1 MNTFQSEA
9 SKWGSNG
16 VVKERQLIGLS
27 LAAFLLMLG
36 DGMVLALLPQKVI
49 ALTQTTTFVGYLAS
63 TYAFAQVLAQI
74 PIGMLAD
81 RMGFRVFIVMGY
93 LISCLAG
100 LLYYVSDNS
109 SLIFLGRS
117 LQGVGEAP
125 ILGLAPALLSL
136 SYSNRKGKVIGIYNA
151 AIHFGLTAGPL
162 MGALVFKVW
171 SDNQIFLF
179 YASMCLAGAIIS
191 GYCLEPKLQQG
202 AVAREA
208 TDISGIM
215 ELAKSPYVLL
225 VLLGIT
231 LYGAGYGMF
240 LTNIPAF
247 LLTVRNFKPDDLGIF
262 FSLFYGAISLAQL
275 ITGSLS
281 DRLGRRLFMITGL
294 IIAAVGLVV
303 SADFEQFALSL
314 MLSVASFGL
323 GIFYLSSMAFVN
335 EIVPDTFKGTISGA
349 YYLFWGIGMFLGPL
363 ILANY
368 MECNGYC
375 AGFQLFALLLVIE
388 ASLLTCFKEN

>member
-1 MNTFQSEA
+1 
-9 SKWGSNG
+9 

-49 ALTQTTTFVGYLAS
+49 ALTRTTTFVGYLAS
-63 TYAFAQVLAQI
+63 TYALAQVLAQI

-109 SLIFLGRS
+109 SLILLGRS

-136 SYSNRKGKVIGIYNA
+136 AYGKRKGKVIGIYNA

-162 MGALVFKVW
+162 MGTLVFKVW

-191 GYCLEPKLQQG
+191 GYCLEPKMQQG
-202 AVAREA
+202 AVTREA

-215 ELAKSPYVLL
+215 ELVKSPYVLL

-247 LLTVRNFKPDDLGIF
+247 LLTVRDFKPDDLGIF

-281 DRLGRRLFMITGL
+281 DRLGRRLFMIAGL
-294 IIAAVGLVV
+294 LIAAVGLVA
-303 SADFEQFALSL
+303 SAAFEQFALSL

-363 ILANY
+363 VLANY
-368 MECNGYC
+368 REFNGYC
-375 AGFQLFALLLVIE
+375 AGFQLFAVLLVIE
-388 ASLLTCFKEN
+388 ASLLTYFKEN